1 MLHVHQVPLPFASGH
16 NRTLNPRGAKSCRIA
31 GVNTSGLEKRQATLQ
46 LWICAC
52 SRRQYVKPTL
62 IFRGSTGPRSKLPW
76 PAESAFYAS
85 LNNIRV
91 AYQKNA
97 WADQDFCEDEILE
110 VAADIRAAGVE
121 GEVLIGMDNHSAQRT
136 PYMLALYANLGLVP
150 VFTSANCTDC
160 ISPVDHH
167 VGRYIQT
174 HMGRSYRTAVET
186 NPEIW
191 IASSAN
197 EGLENVQSTS
207 AMSRRMLMAQWLSE
221 AWTDL
226 TANHPNIIDSA
237 FVKTGF
243 LVAKDGSEDHLID
256 IQGWSAT
263 EKYAYRS

>member
-1 MLHVHQVPLPFASGH
+1 VRSEELPHRRSQHVGPGETPSDAAAVDLRLLCG
-16 NRTLNPRGAKSCRIA
+16 
-31 GVNTSGLEKRQATLQ
+31 
-46 LWICAC
+46 
-52 SRRQYVKPTL
+52 RQYVKPTL
-62 IFRGSTGPRSKLPW
+62 IFRGRAGPRSKLPW
-76 PAESAFYAS
+76 PAESVFYAS

-97 WADQDFCEDEILE
+97 WADQDFCEEEILE

-136 PYMLALYANLGLVP
+136 PYMLALYATLGLVP

-186 NPEIW
+186 SPEIW

-197 EGLENVQSTS
+197 EELEDVQSTS
-207 AMSRRMLMAQWLSE
+207 AMARRMLMAGWLSE
-221 AWTDL
+221 AWADL

-256 IQGWSAT
+256 IQGWSAP